1 VKKPRSKKPHLIEAE
16 KARAKNQYKKR
27 TKPKPQPLKNQK
39 DEEGSI
45 RLNRLIARYGLCSRR
60 KADEWIEEGRVAING
75 ICCKQVGIS
84 IKPEEHS
91 ITIDGQLLGNPPDL
105 VYLAFHKPKGVVTTK
120 YDPQGRTTVMDLIP
134 KEHSKAGVFP
144 VGRLD
149 RDSEG
154 LILLT
159 NDGEWSKKLQ
169 HPRHQVWKKYYVET
183 DAPLNPEQKAKL
195 EKGLMMDSKRTL
207 PARVHPK
214 HKQGKMS
221 KQFMMEIREGRNRQ
235 IRRMC
240 KKVGLQVKSL
250 MRIAV
255 GTISLGQLK
264 PGETR
269 RLSKQ
274 EIAAIFD
281 MQERKV
287 FPQKV
292 EAKP

>member
-1 VKKPRSKKPHLIEAE
+1 M
-16 KARAKNQYKKR
+16 
-27 TKPKPQPLKNQK
+27 
-39 DEEGSI
+39 
-45 RLNRLIARYGLCSRR
+45 CSRR
-60 KADEWIEEGRVAING
+60 KADEWIEAGRVAING

-84 IKPEEHS
+84 IKPEEHT
-91 ITIDGQLLGNPPDL
+91 ITIDGKLLGSPPDL

-120 YDPQGRTTVMDLIP
+120 YDPQGRTTVMELIP

-159 NDGEWSKKLQ
+159 NDGDWSKQLL

-183 DAPLNPEQKAKL
+183 DAPLNPEQKTRL
-195 EKGLMMDSKRTL
+195 EKGMMMDNKRTL

-214 HKQGKMS
+214 RRQGKMS
-221 KQFMMEIREGRNRQ
+221 KQFVIEIREGRNRQ

-240 KKVGLQVKSL
+240 KKVGLQVKAL
-250 MRIAV
+250 KRIAV
-255 GTISLGQLK
+255 GNISLGQLK

-269 RLSKQ
+269 RLKKT
-274 EIAAIFD
+274 EVTGIFD
-281 MQERKV
+281 IPEKNV
-287 FPQKV
+287 IPKKTV
-292 EAKP
+292 ENS